1 MNCINRVISSQKS
14 CHVLGLPSPNTYGMN
29 FSNEELKIN
38 FGQAAAKISEVKVGG
53 KKNLP
58 DLLGPGCIS
67 LESDRVGNFLSISN
81 FDL

>member
-53 KKNLP
+53 KKVYLLTQP
-58 DLLGPGCIS
+58 KSKSTHLRPADLVDI
-67 LESDRVGNFLSISN
+67 F
-81 FDL
+81 FDVQN